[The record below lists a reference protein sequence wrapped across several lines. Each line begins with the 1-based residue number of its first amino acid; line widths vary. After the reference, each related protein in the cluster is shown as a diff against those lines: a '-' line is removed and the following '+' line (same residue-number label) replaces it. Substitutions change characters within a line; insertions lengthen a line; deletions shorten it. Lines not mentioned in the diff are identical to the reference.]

1 MRVRRLLE
9 GVRSMDTGK
18 DMASI
23 HKEGSL
29 NQQIEAKARK
39 QMSVAEDTGTGH
51 WDELNSAVTGS
62 F

>member
-1 MRVRRLLE
+1 
-9 GVRSMDTGK
+9 MDTGK
-18 DMASI
+18 NMASI

-29 NQQIEAKARK
+29 NQQNEAQARK

-51 WDELNSAVTGS
+51 WDELNSSAVTGS

>member
-1 MRVRRLLE
+1 
-9 GVRSMDTGK
+9 MDTGK

-29 NQQIEAKARK
+29 NQQNEAQARR
-39 QMSVAEDTGTGH
+39 QMSVAEDTGMGH
-51 WDELNSAVTGS
+51 WDELNSSAVTGS

>member
-1 MRVRRLLE
+1 
-9 GVRSMDTGK
+9 MDTGRH
-18 DMASI
+18 MASI

-29 NQQIEAKARK
+29 NQQNEAQARK

-51 WDELNSAVTGS
+51 WDELNSSAVTGS